1 MARKPIDKC
10 KEEKAALHRCQ
21 YPDGA
26 SAPERPPLPQGEP
39 PSRSRPS
46 STHPA
51 AGGWGAPD

>member
-26 SAPERPPLPQGEP
+26 SAPERPPLPQGARQIKKEEKKKE
-39 PSRSRPS
+39 
-46 STHPA
+46 TIKI
-51 AGGWGAPD
+51 